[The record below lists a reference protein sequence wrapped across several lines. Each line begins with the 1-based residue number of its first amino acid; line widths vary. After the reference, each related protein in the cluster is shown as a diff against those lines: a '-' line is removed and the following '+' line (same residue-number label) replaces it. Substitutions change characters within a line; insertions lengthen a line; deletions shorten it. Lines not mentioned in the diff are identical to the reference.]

1 MSHTLTYVCV
11 QKCICE
17 GVYTGFMLICM
28 CGYVC
33 MYVRRSVTSSIFC
46 PSELELTRLLCP
58 WDPPDRNTGVGSHSH
73 LQGIF
78 PTQGLNPG
86 LLYYRQILYQLSH
99 QGSHNQTLWLS
110 NSPVNCSVEKCPHG
124 MKDISRIF
132 KEVLF
137 TIAPN
142 LEQLKCIN
150 KSEMEK

>member
-99 QGSHNQTLWLS
+99 QRSPIHIGFQVALVIKNLPAGAGDVRDAGLIPGSGRSPGEGHSNQFQYS
-110 NSPVNCSVEKCPHG
+110 Y
-124 MKDISRIF
+124 M
-132 KEVLF
+132 
-137 TIAPN
+137 
-142 LEQLKCIN
+142 
-150 KSEMEK
+150 